1 MTQLT
6 RTWWGKRF
14 IEALEGF
21 SDPARLSRGRS
32 YARNDRIRSWNRHN
46 GKVTAKIEGNINP
59 YFGVYKKPM
68 YNTVVEIKPIP
79 STTWIKI
86 VKRLSSK
93 ASLVS
98 QLLLNEMPD
107 GIEEHLADLK
117 VHLLPQ
123 SEDDFKTYC
132 SCPDYLNP
140 CKHIAGL
147 CYFLAAKL
155 DQDAF
160 LLFELRGLPRSALEE
175 QLSKSPLGKVLATA
189 LEEQELSLQPVDSY
203 YTRPQRE
210 PVSSKMTYQAF
221 WKGEKPLPQELEP
234 LPKPGL
240 PAIVIRKGGD
250 YPAFWHQNQS
260 FIDVMIEFYER
271 VRKQNKDLL

>member
-14 IEALEGF
+14 IKALEDF

-32 YARNDRIRSWNRHN
+32 YALSDRIRSWNMHN
-46 GKVTAKIEGNINP
+46 GRVTAKIEGNINP

-79 STTWIKI
+79 LAIWTKI
-86 VKRLSSK
+86 IKRLASK

-107 GIEEHLADLK
+107 NIEESLADLK
-117 VHLLPQ
+117 VDLLPR
-123 SEDDFKTYC
+123 SEDDFITTC
-132 SCPDYLNP
+132 SCPDYSNP

-147 CYFLAAKL
+147 CFFLAAKL
-155 DQDAF
+155 DQDPF
-160 LLFELRGLPRSALEE
+160 LLFELRGLPRSALNE
-175 QLSKSPLGKVLATA
+175 QLSKTPLGKVLATA
-189 LEEQELSLQPVDSY
+189 LAEQELSLQPVDSY
-203 YTRPQRE
+203 YTRPQQQ
-210 PVSSKMTYQAF
+210 PVSSKMAYHDF
-221 WKGEKPLPQELEP
+221 WKGEKPLPSKLEP

-240 PAIVIRKGGD
+240 PAIAIRKGGD

-260 FIDVMIEFYER
+260 FIAVMMEFYER
-271 VRKQNKDLL
+271 VRKQNKDVL

>member
-14 IEALEGF
+14 IEALEDF

-32 YARNDRIRSWNRHN
+32 YAVSDRIRSWHIQH
-46 GKVTAKIEGNINP
+46 GKVTANIEGNVNP

-68 YNTVVEIKPIP
+68 YHTVVEIKPIP
-79 STTWIKI
+79 PAKWSKI
-86 VKRLSSK
+86 VKRLASK

-107 GIEEHLADLK
+107 NIEDSLADLK
-117 VHLLPQ
+117 VDLLPH
-123 SEDDFKTYC
+123 SVEDFITHC
-132 SCPDYLNP
+132 SCPDYWNP

-147 CYFLAAKL
+147 CYFLANKL
-155 DQDAF
+155 DQDPF
-160 LLFELRGLPRSALEE
+160 LLFELRGLPRSALNE
-175 QLSKSPLGKVLATA
+175 QLSKTPLGKILATA
-189 LEEQELSLQPVDSY
+189 LEGQEPPLQSVDSY
-203 YTRPQRE
+203 YTRPHQE
-210 PVSSKMTYQAF
+210 PVSKMVYQDF
-221 WKGEKPLPQELEP
+221 WKGKKPLPSQLEP
-234 LPKPGL
+234 LSKPGI
-240 PAIVIRKGGD
+240 PAIAIRKGGD

-271 VRKQNKDLL
+271 VRKQNKDVF